1 MRLPVISTTG
11 YPFMPIAM
19 DFGTRNGKCITLRGP
34 RESLVV
40 NWGVQAVNAGL
51 DIWISMEW
59 TEE

>member
-1 MRLPVISTTG
+1 
-11 YPFMPIAM
+11 MPIVM

-34 RESLVV
+34 GESLVV
-40 NWGVQAVNAGL
+40 NWGAQAVNAGL